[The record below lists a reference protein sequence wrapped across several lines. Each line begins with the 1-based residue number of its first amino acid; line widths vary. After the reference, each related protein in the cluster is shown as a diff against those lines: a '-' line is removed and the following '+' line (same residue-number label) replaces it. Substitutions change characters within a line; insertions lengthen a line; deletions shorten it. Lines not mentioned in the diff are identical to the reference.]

1 MIILATQSEARR
13 KLFKKCKRNAIFTKA
28 DVDERRL
35 DSEGVE
41 DYLLRVSFL
50 KASVFYK
57 NGITVI
63 GADTVIEFEGKII
76 GKPKDDEEAFAILKM
91 LSGKYHR
98 CLTGVTVLKDNRCIS
113 FVDEALVYM
122 DHLSDDEIW
131 EYVKSGEYK
140 GKAAG
145 YAIQKKAGRFMRV
158 VRGDVTTVVG
168 LPMKRLCSII

>member
-13 KLFKKCKRNAIFTKA
+13 KLFKKCKRNAIFKKA
-28 DVDERRL
+28 NIDERRL
-35 DSEGVE
+35 DGEGVE

-63 GADTVIEFEGKII
+63 GADTVIEFDGKII

-91 LSGKYHR
+91 LSGNYHR
-98 CLTGVTVLKDNRCIS
+98 CLTGVTVLKDGRCIS
-113 FVDEALVYM
+113 FVDKAIVYM
-122 DHLSDDEIW
+122 DRLSNNEIW

-145 YAIQKKAGRFMRV
+145 YAIQKRAARFMRL